1 MSTIIVGKSI
11 PVMQNIYFDATYH
24 LSKIFTFMQKIF
36 ILMQNITLMQNIY
49 FDAKYYLCKLF
60 IFMQNSI
67 YVKYL

>member
-36 ILMQNITLMQNIY
+36 ILMQNITLMQNIIY
-49 FDAKYYLCKLF
+49 ANYLFLCK
-60 IFMQNSI
+60 IVFM
-67 YVKYL
+67 